1 MTKLKVQNF
10 LVLLALLVFVL
21 FFDINI
27 ASAPQGSVKPK
38 PRIVTLLAV
47 GDIMLSRNV
56 GTKIEQA
63 QNPDLP
69 FKKVADLL
77 RGADIT
83 FGNLECPLSD
93 SNIPIRDGL
102 VFRCLTKNFEGVINS
117 GFDVLSTANNHSMDQ
132 GIKGLAFTIDYLK
145 SKNILPI
152 GTNKHHCEDSDVTS
166 EDEAISSINPEDCF
180 ANARNDNLVE
190 RGGTK
195 FGFLAYSYTAFN
207 DGGRSAHPLISTMDH
222 LPKLQSDIA
231 SLKSQAD
238 IILVSMHAGTEYT
251 RKPNQ
256 MQIDFARAAI
266 DAGADVVIGHH
277 PHWIQDIE
285 IYNGKPIFYSLGNF
299 VFDQMWSQE
308 TREGLAVRLAI
319 SDKRLVR
326 AELIP
331 IIIDNYCCPRL
342 ATDEEKTKI
351 LKKINLGSAILE
363 F

>member
-1 MTKLKVQNF
+1 MDMTKLKVQNF

-166 EDEAISSINPEDCF
+166 EDEAISSINPEDF
-180 ANARNDNLVE
+180 FRH
-190 RGGTK
+190 T
-195 FGFLAYSYTAFN
+195 
-207 DGGRSAHPLISTMDH
+207 
-222 LPKLQSDIA
+222 
-231 SLKSQAD
+231 
-238 IILVSMHAGTEYT
+238 
-251 RKPNQ
+251 
-256 MQIDFARAAI
+256 
-266 DAGADVVIGHH
+266 H
-277 PHWIQDIE
+277 PHT
-285 IYNGKPIFYSLGNF
+285 FL
-299 VFDQMWSQE
+299 
-308 TREGLAVRLAI
+308 
-319 SDKRLVR
+319 
-326 AELIP
+326 
-331 IIIDNYCCPRL
+331 
-342 ATDEEKTKI
+342 
-351 LKKINLGSAILE
+351 
-363 F
+363 